1 VQQADNLDLRA
12 QLVLLF
18 GAGLAVYLILVP
30 LGMLLFAAFRGPSDY
45 LPFEPGARWTLENFR
60 AIYSEGAL
68 YSKIIPDTL
77 VFVTGTVALTFATSF
92 TLAWLI
98 ERTDLPGRE
107 IWFAIIL
114 FPLLVPIP
122 VLAIA
127 WIFLMGPNA
136 GWLNMMLRVLG
147 GFEGPGPINVFS
159 MPGLILCQSLA
170 SVPYVFILLSA
181 ALRTMNPALEE
192 ASGASGATPMTTFRR
207 VTLPVLLPGLLAPLI
222 LITLI
227 TAEQFELPLM
237 IGLPSR
243 IIVFSYRIYFELN
256 PAGGL
261 PNYGGAAAVSL
272 PFVVFGVLLLLLY
285 NRTIRRAESFVTVT
299 GKAYRQRR
307 LALDAWRVPAVLF
320 VVAFVSMAAIVPALV
335 LVWTSFFGYTLP
347 TRATAAD
354 FSLDPYRQLFANP
367 SFWVGL
373 KNTALVAGASAAIVT
388 AIGAI
393 LGWIISRSAMRG
405 RRFLDFLSVMSV
417 GIPAVIVGLAVM
429 MLYLS
434 LPIGIYGTVWILI
447 LAYSYRFATTTR
459 LARAGFLQIHKEL
472 EEASSVSGARWLTT
486 QARVLLPL
494 LLPALT
500 SGFILLF
507 IVGVREFTLPLV
519 LYSQENVVLS
529 VLLWQ
534 LFQNGQPAPSAALGT
549 IIIAVVLPVIF
560 ATRRILGA
568 RAVAE

>member
-1 VQQADNLDLRA
+1 MQGSGNLDLGAR
-12 QLVLLF
+12 LVLAF
-18 GAGLAVYLILVP
+18 GAGIAIYLILVP
-30 LGMLLFAAFRGPSDY
+30 LGMLLFAAFRGPPDF
-45 LPFEPGARWTLENFR
+45 LPFEPGAKWTLENFR
-60 AIYSEGAL
+60 AVYSEGAL
-68 YSKIIPDTL
+68 YSRILPDTL
-77 VFVTGTVALTFATSF
+77 IFVVGTVTLTFIVAF
-92 TLAWLI
+92 ALAWLI

-136 GWLNMMLRVLG
+136 GWLNLALRWATG
-147 GFEGPGPINVFS
+147 IEGPGPINIFS

-170 SVPYVFILLSA
+170 SVSYVFILLTA

-192 ASGASGATPMTTFRR
+192 ASGASGAAPLTTFRR
-207 VTLPVLLPGLLAPLI
+207 ITLPVLLPGLLAPLI

-237 IGLPSR
+237 IGLPAR
-243 IIVFSYRIYFELN
+243 IIVFSYRIFFELN

-261 PNYGGAAAVSL
+261 PNYGGAAAISL
-272 PFVVFGVLLLLLY
+272 PFIAFGVLLLLLY

-307 LALDAWRVPAVLF
+307 LALGPWRIPALIF
-320 VVAFVSMAAIVPALV
+320 VVVYLSLAAIVPAIV
-335 LVWTSFFGYTLP
+335 LLWTSFFGYTLP
-347 TRATAAD
+347 TSATAAD
-354 FSLDPYRQLFANP
+354 FSVEPYRQLFANP
-367 SFWVGL
+367 SFWTGL
-373 KNTALVAGASAAIVT
+373 KNTALVAGVSAALVT
-388 AIGAI
+388 FIGAI
-393 LGWIISRSAMRG
+393 LGWIISRSEIRG
-405 RRFLDFLSVMSV
+405 RRLLDFLSVMSV
-417 GIPAVIVGLAVM
+417 GIPAVIVALAVM

-434 LPIGIYGTVWILI
+434 VPIGVYGTVWILI

-459 LARAGFLQIHKEL
+459 LARAGFMQIHKEL
-472 EEASSVSGARWLTT
+472 EEASAISGARWLTT
-486 QARVLLPL
+486 QLRVMLPL
-494 LLPALT
+494 IMPALA
-500 SGFILLF
+500 SGFVLLF

-534 LFQNGQPAPSAALGT
+534 LFQNGQPAPSAALGS
-549 IIIAVVLPVIF
+549 IIIAVVLPVILI
-560 ATRRILGA
+560 TRRIL
-568 RAVAE
+568 RAQSVE

>member
-1 VQQADNLDLRA
+1 VQTDSLDFKAR
-12 QLVLLF
+12 LVLLA
-18 GAGLAVYLILVP
+18 GAGVAVYLILVP
-30 LGMLLFAAFRGPSDY
+30 LGMLLFAAFRGPADY
-45 LPFEPGARWTLENFR
+45 LPFEPGARFTLENFGVF
-60 AIYSEGAL
+60 AEGAL
-68 YSKIIPDTL
+68 YARILPDTF
-77 VFVTGTVALTFATSF
+77 VFVAGTVALTFTVAF
-92 TLAWLI
+92 ALAWLI

-107 IWFAIIL
+107 IAFAIIL

-127 WIFLMGPNA
+127 WIFLLGPNA
-136 GWLNMMLRVLG
+136 GWINLVVRAVSGLDG
-147 GFEGPGPINVFS
+147 TGPINVFS
-159 MPGLILCQSLA
+159 MGGLILCQSLA

-181 ALRTMNPALEE
+181 ALRGMNPALEE
-192 ASGASGATPMTTFRR
+192 ASGTSGASPLTTFRR

-237 IGLPSR
+237 IGLPAR

-272 PFVVFGVLLLLLY
+272 PFILFGVALLLAY
-285 NRTIRRAESFVTVT
+285 NHAIRRAESFVTVT

-307 LALDAWRVPAVLF
+307 LALGAWRVPALLF
-320 VVAFVSMAAIVPALV
+320 VLLYLALAAIVPALV

-354 FSLDPYRQLFANP
+354 FSTEPYRQLFANP
-367 SFWVGL
+367 AFWTGL
-373 KNTALVAGASAAIVT
+373 KNTALVAGTSAAIVT
-388 AIGAI
+388 AIGAV
-393 LGWIISRSAMRG
+393 LGWIISRSALPG
-405 RRFLDFLSVMSV
+405 RRLLDFLSVMSV

-429 MLYLS
+429 VLYLS
-434 LPIGIYGTVWILI
+434 LPIGVYGTVVILI

-459 LARAGFLQIHKEL
+459 LARAGFLQIHREL
-472 EEASSVSGARWLTT
+472 EEASTVSGARFLTT
-486 QARVLLPL
+486 QRRVLLPL
-494 LLPALT
+494 ILPALT

-507 IVGVREFTLPLV
+507 IIGVREFTLPLV

-549 IIIAVVLPVIF
+549 IMIAVVLPVIF
-560 ATRRILGA
+560 LTRRILGA
-568 RAVAE
+568 RTAD